1 MKVEEIL
8 RKLVSFNTVADYDN
22 FKINKYIRRFL
33 EKNGFKCKTIGNTKK
48 VLIAT
53 TKKEPKFCF
62 FGHTDTVNY
71 KEIGRNPFELLEKD
85 GNLYGLGACDMK
97 GGIAAMLKAISETDF
112 NKLSYGMMLVFT
124 YDEETNFEGI
134 KEFVK
139 YNIKYPEY
147 ILLGE
152 PTNNIPMNGSKGA
165 IEYHFDF
172 YGKKAH
178 SSRIEDSSNI
188 NCVRFLNELLKLRD
202 YFKKTKCDEYEYK
215 HSTMNYGI
223 INGGD
228 RVNMV
233 SDHTFATCDFR
244 ITNKKEEYK
253 YVKKYVD
260 RVALKYKMDYKIG
273 MDFLPF
279 YNDSDI
285 VEVYEKITG
294 RKRKKFFGLSEAS
307 LLEGNRIILGPGPVT
322 AHQDDEHVSKKSLNE
337 CVEIYREIINYI
349 CK

>member
-8 RKLVSFNTVADYDN
+8 KKLVSFNTIEDKENY
-22 FKINKYIRRFL
+22 KINKFIRKYL
-33 EKNGFKCKTIGNTKK
+33 EKNGFKCETIGDTKK
-48 VLIAT
+48 VLIAR

-71 KEIGRNPFELLEKD
+71 KDIGRNPFEVIERN
-85 GNLYGLGACDMK
+85 GNLYGLGICDMK
-97 GGIAAMLKAISETDF
+97 GGIAAMLKAINETNF
-112 NKLSYGMMLVFT
+112 NVLEYGMMLVFT
-124 YDEETNFEGI
+124 YDEEISFGGI
-134 KEFVK
+134 KEFLN

-152 PTNNIPMNGSKGA
+152 PTNNVPMNGSKGA

-172 YGKKAH
+172 YGKKVH

-202 YFKKTKCDEYEYK
+202 YFKKTECKEYEFK
-215 HSTMNYGI
+215 NSTMNFGI
-223 INGGD
+223 IKGGE

-244 ITNKKEEYK
+244 ITNKKEEYD
-253 YVKKYVD
+253 YVKKYVA
-260 RVALKYKMDYKIG
+260 RTALKYNMYYEIG

-279 YNDSDI
+279 YNNSKM
-285 VEVYEKITG
+285 VEVYEEITG
-294 RKRKKFFGLSEAS
+294 RNRKKFFGLSEAS
-307 LLEGNRIILGPGPVT
+307 MLEGNRIILGPGPVT
-322 AHQDDEHVSKKSLNE
+322 AHQDDEHVSIKSLYE
-337 CVEIYREIINYI
+337 CVEIYKKIINYI